1 MSEDKVRVK
10 INIGNFAVEVECHP
24 NQLKETIEA
33 LIKSLED
40 MKVAYQERGRQY
52 ALTCKE
58 AIENLWKEGWFVK
71 ARKLSEVW
79 EELSRRGYNY
89 DRSAVSHALNALV
102 KDGALTRLGKARK
115 YQYVQKT
122 PAQLPFKSAEH

>member
-1 MSEDKVRVK
+1 MNEDKIRIK
-10 INIGNFAVEVECHP
+10 INVGDFNIEVECHP
-24 NQLKETIEA
+24 NQLRETLET
-33 LIKSLED
+33 LTKSLES
-40 MKVAYQERGRQY
+40 MKVVHQEKDRPY
-52 ALTCKE
+52 ASTCKE

-102 KDGALTRLGKARK
+102 KDGVLTRLGRARK
-115 YQYVQKT
+115 YQYVQKA
-122 PAQLPFKSAEH
+122 PLQPSFKGAER